1 MWLRAVPGSVFGAW
15 IRPARAVGR
24 AQLQLRAVLG
34 SVFGAWIRRA
44 MKVLLVVVY
53 QFMARAVTIAAW
65 GDDFVKEGGAG
76 LPRRLTC
83 RKRSCTSRMR
93 WTQGGVVR

>member
-15 IRPARAVGR
+15 IRPARVVGR
-24 AQLQLRAVLG
+24 AQLQLRAVMG
-34 SVFGAWIRRA
+34 SAFGAWIRRA
-44 MKVLLVVVY
+44 MKVVLVV
-53 QFMARAVTIAAW
+53 FRAPAVTIAAW

-76 LPRRLTC
+76 LRRRLMC

>member
-1 MWLRAVPGSVFGAW
+1 MVITHQQGGVFGAW
-15 IRPARAVGR
+15 IRVRTVGR
-24 AQLQLRAVLG
+24 AQLCLKAFLC

-44 MKVLLVVVY
+44 MKVFLVV
-53 QFMARAVTIAAW
+53 FMARAVTNASW

-76 LPRRLTC
+76 LPRRLMC